1 MPREKPAF
9 RETLDRLD
17 AAFPGRETIMQKE
30 LAEYLGISPNT
41 VRKYFKDCY
50 NKHTRNYPKTKIAAY
65 IAE

>member
-1 MPREKPAF
+1 MTREKPAF

-50 NKHTRNYPKTKIAAY
+50 NPRTGRYPKVKIA
-65 IAE
+65 ILLAE

>member
-50 NKHTRNYPKTKIAAY
+50 NEKAHHL
-65 IAE
+65 